1 MFFKSFCSSRK
12 AEVIVSILNKQL
24 YSSRIPRFLRGK
36 ATVGHK
42 TGDWAPHA
50 GNDVGILYYPGG
62 PSIMAI
68 FTNQNKGDFVELE
81 ATIGK
86 IAEDI
91 VNHWN

>member
-1 MFFKSFCSSRK
+1 MNNKRIAYVNGQIGLETEAKISF
-12 AEVIVSILNKQL
+12 
-24 YSSRIPRFLRGK
+24 
-36 ATVGHK
+36 
-42 TGDWAPHA
+42 
-50 GNDVGILYYPGG
+50 NDVGFLYYPGG